1 MSTYPRDEFDDV
13 PEAPRRQGV
22 HRSRAAVES
31 SRRGIAWVLVSAAVV
46 VLLLAAAFFI
56 GPKLLNPTAAS
67 SAAGT
72 QKPSASATPSPSQ
85 SASAST
91 SSSAASSSAA
101 SSSSAATTSPSSTQ
115 APTQPAATADRT
127 LAVGVYHATA
137 TSGLG
142 NRAATTARTA
152 GWSVAAVGNWSGSP
166 VNTSVVFYRDA
177 SQKASADAL
186 AADLGIGTVVQAQ
199 QLGFPLAAVIGPGYA
214 G

>member
-85 SASAST
+85 SASAS
-91 SSSAASSSAA
+91 ASSSAA

-127 LAVGVYHATA
+127 LAVGVYNATA

>member
-85 SASAST
+85 SASASA

-101 SSSSAATTSPSSTQ
+101 SSSSAATSPSSTQ

-127 LAVGVYHATA
+127 LAVGVYNATA